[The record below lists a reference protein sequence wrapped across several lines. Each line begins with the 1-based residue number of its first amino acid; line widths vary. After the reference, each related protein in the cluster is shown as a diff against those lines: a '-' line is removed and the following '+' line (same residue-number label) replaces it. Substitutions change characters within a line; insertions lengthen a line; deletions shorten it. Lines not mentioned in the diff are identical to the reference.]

1 MRRRAFLY
9 GSLAMLAPLAAVEAQ
24 QRRPSQ
30 EAWNEVFTKRQGRE
44 FPHNKF
50 LAETIKEKT
59 PGKALDIGIGEGRNA
74 IFLASQGWEVT
85 GFDISDVGVKLTRAA
100 AQKRGV
106 KVEALVEDA
115 DRFDYGRQR
124 WDLVLGMYMHAV
136 ITRNAEKIIDS
147 LKPGG
152 IIVVEG
158 FHRDLNRQGLQ
169 GSYMGYQSNE
179 LLKAFNRLR
188 VLHYEDTV
196 GPADWGRSGHEAP
209 IVRFIAVREQGAND
223 SR

>member
-1 MRRRAFLY
+1 MRKAIIIVIGLCLT
-9 GSLAMLAPLAAVEAQ
+9 GLVQAQ
-24 QRRPSQ
+24 EQRQPR

-44 FPHNKF
+44 FPHSSF
-50 LAETIKEKT
+50 LAETIKRKK
-59 PGKALDIGIGEGRNA
+59 PGTALDIGMGEGRNA
-74 IFLASQGWEVT
+74 IFLAAQGWEVT
-85 GFDISDVGVKLTRAA
+85 GFDISDVGVQLAREA
-100 AQKRGV
+100 AQKRGL
-106 KVEALVEDA
+106 KLEILVDDV

-124 WDLVLGMYMHAV
+124 WDLVVGMYMHAMV
-136 ITRNAEKIIDS
+136 TRNATKIIDS

-169 GSYMGYQSNE
+169 GADIGYKSNE
-179 LLKAFNRLR
+179 LLKAFDRLR

-196 GPADWGRSGHEAP
+196 GPADWERSGREAP
-209 IVRFIAVREQGAND
+209 VVRFIAVREQGASD